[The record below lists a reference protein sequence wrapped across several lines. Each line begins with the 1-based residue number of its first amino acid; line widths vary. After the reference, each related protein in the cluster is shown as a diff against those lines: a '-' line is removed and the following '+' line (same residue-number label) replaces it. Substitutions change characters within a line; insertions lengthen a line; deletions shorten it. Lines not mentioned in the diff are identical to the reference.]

1 MDASP
6 QLPSPLEETQRS
18 GLSLGLAVWLFSLLG
33 LGGALYARWAWTP
46 HSVTREG
53 TSIQSLFD
61 IILGIILVAFILVH
75 LLLGYFVI
83 RYRARGR
90 EAALYFPHHTALEV
104 TYTAVPAA
112 VLVALSVAGMVLWSR
127 VHAPPPP
134 DAFVVEVRGEQ
145 FGWSARYPG
154 PDGKLGRV
162 DNRIPAP
169 FNVDP
174 QDPASRDDVVS
185 PQIYLVANRP
195 NRVLLRTRDVQHS
208 FWVPAFRLKKD
219 LLPGATTELVF
230 TPTQTGEFDLA
241 CAELCGVGHYTMAG
255 KVRVV
260 TQEEFDRWMRQQA
273 RRK

>member
-1 MDASP
+1 MDATPQSP
-6 QLPSPLEETQRS
+6 DALEETQRS
-18 GLSLGLAVWLFSLLG
+18 GLGLGLAVWLFSLLG
-33 LGGALYARWAWTP
+33 VLGLLYARWAWTP

-53 TSIQSLFD
+53 SSIQHLFD
-61 IILGIILVAFILVH
+61 VILAIILVAFVLVH
-75 LLLGYFVI
+75 VLLGYFII
-83 RYRARGR
+83 RYRARGK
-90 EAALYFPHHTALEV
+90 ESALYFPHHTALEV

-112 VLVALSVAGMVLWSR
+112 VMVALSVAGILLWSR
-127 VHAPPPP
+127 VHAAPPP

-162 DNRIPAP
+162 DPRIPRP

-185 PQIYLVANRP
+185 PQIYLVVNRP
-195 NRVLLRTRDVQHS
+195 NRILLRTRDVQHS

-219 LLPGATTELVF
+219 LLPGTTTELVL
-230 TPTQTGEFDLA
+230 TPTQTGEFDVA
-241 CAELCGVGHYTMAG
+241 CAELCGVGHYTMAS

-260 TQEEFDRWMRQQA
+260 TQEEFDRWIRQQA
-273 RRK
+273 RR